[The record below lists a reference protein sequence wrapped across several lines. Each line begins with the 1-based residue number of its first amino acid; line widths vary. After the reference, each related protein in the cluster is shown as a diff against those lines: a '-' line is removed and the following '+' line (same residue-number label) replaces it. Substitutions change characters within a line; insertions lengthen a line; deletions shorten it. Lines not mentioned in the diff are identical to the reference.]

1 MLFPFELPP
10 FFGPILPFR
19 FSLVCTYTCGSLTDG
34 TAHVAAPPKCR
45 PVSIHADMYIS
56 RRLPPLS
63 LSYVMG
69 YTPPSRLM
77 ASFWLLAN
85 SLVMEPDSQL
95 VRLSNFN
102 FKTLSP
108 IGPEDT
114 EEEAHD
120 AILERQVY

>member
-1 MLFPFELPP
+1 
-10 FFGPILPFR
+10 
-19 FSLVCTYTCGSLTDG
+19 
-34 TAHVAAPPKCR
+34 
-45 PVSIHADMYIS
+45 
-56 RRLPPLS
+56 
-63 LSYVMG
+63 MG

-85 SLVMEPDSQL
+85 TLVMELDSQL